1 MDKIIVLDFGSQY
14 NQLIARRIRELGVYS
29 EILPFNKP
37 LDDFMDESVK
47 GIILSGG
54 PNSVYD
60 TDAPNIDKKIYKLG
74 IPILGIC
81 YGMQITQQLFD
92 GIISP
97 SDKREYG
104 KSTLNIFTD
113 SKLTSGIP
121 KNSTVWMS
129 HGDHVDK
136 LSNEF
141 IELGNTDSCIAI
153 AKHKEL
159 DIYNLQFHPEVTH
172 TDYGKKMIENFTLH
186 ICNAIPNWDLED
198 YISNSIKS
206 IKQQVGDNEVILGL
220 SGGVDS
226 SVAATLIHRAIGD
239 KLTCIFVDTGLLRK
253 DEGDKVMSLY
263 NKHFKMNVVRI
274 DAKDEFINMLSGVTD
289 PEEKRKIIGTEF
301 IKVFE
306 QAKSKYKNAKFLAQG
321 TIYPDVIESNSING
335 PSETIKSH
343 HNVGGLPDDLDFEL
357 IEPLRELFKDEVRKV
372 GLKLGIPKNMIMRH
386 PFPGPGL
393 GIRVIEEVTLDKVKI
408 LQEADDIFIEELI
421 KNNLYDSVSQSFVVL
436 LPTKS
441 VGVMG
446 DKRTYEYVA
455 AIRSVNTVD
464 FMTATFSRLSYDFLD
479 FVASRIIN
487 EVKGI
492 NRVVY
497 DITSKPPG
505 TIEWE

>member
-14 NQLIARRIRELGVYS
+14 NQLIARRIRKLGVYS
-29 EILPFNKP
+29 EIIPFDKSIEEYI
-37 LDDFMDESVK
+37 DSSVK

-60 TDAPNIDKKIYKLG
+60 EGAPMISKKLYELG

-81 YGMQITQQLFD
+81 YGMQLTQYLFD
-92 GIISP
+92 GLITP
-97 SDKREYG
+97 SNKREYG
-104 KSTLNIFTD
+104 KSVLNVIKD
-113 SKLTSGIP
+113 SKLTFGI
-121 KNSTVWMS
+121 NELSTVWMS

-136 LSNEF
+136 LSSDF

-172 TDYGKKMIENFTLH
+172 TTFGKEIIGNFALD
-186 ICNAIPNWDLED
+186 ICNATPNWNLED
-198 YISNSIKS
+198 YIESSVKDIKD
-206 IKQQVGDNEVILGL
+206 KVKDNEVILGL

-226 SVAATLIHRAIGD
+226 SVAATLIHKAIGD

-263 NKHFKMNVVRI
+263 NEHFKMNVVRI
-274 DAKDEFINMLSGVTD
+274 DAKDQFINKLAGVTD
-289 PEEKRKIIGTEF
+289 PETKRKNIGTEF

-306 QAKSKYKNAKFLAQG
+306 KAKKKYKNAKFLAQG
-321 TIYPDVIESNSING
+321 TIYPDVIESVSING

-357 IEPLRELFKDEVRKV
+357 LEPLRELFKDEVREI
-372 GLKLGIPKNMIMRH
+372 GLSLGIPKNMIMRH

-393 GIRVIEEVTLDKVKI
+393 GIRVIEEVTLEKVKI

-421 KNNLYDSVSQSFVVL
+421 KNNHYQNVSQAFVVL

-455 AIRSVNTVD
+455 AIRSVDTID
-464 FMTATFSRLSYDFLD
+464 FMTATFSRFSYDFLEK
-479 FVASRIIN
+479 VTSRIIN